1 MYHTTLLT
9 TYTSTTSTSMLRRTL
24 TRRIALKDVT
34 TQHLRPSCRIPS
46 SILAHIPK
54 TPITTRAASSSTT
67 TTNDP
72 PHTSLSSFLAHARR
86 TNLDRS
92 STTFTGTYYEY
103 VTQALLRK
111 YGFELTR
118 VGGRGDRGVD
128 LKGIWRIVTAGGP
141 TKKDKVE
148 LEIPVVV
155 QCKRLKGKVG
165 PNLIRELEGAV
176 ATGKKGGG
184 NTMGVLV
191 GTRGATKG
199 VREAM
204 GRSRVGIC
212 WVMLEVGE
220 GGIDEMMEEE
230 AGEGEGEEE
239 QKEQGFDGILQA
251 MKDEIVS
258 KAPGAVREMMQ
269 PEAREAVNG
278 SGEGKPEQ
286 LGRVCQMLW
295 NRAASDLGLEGL
307 EVVMKYDGT
316 RDENGEVG
324 KEVKLMWQGKSV
336 LEVPERSS
344 G

>member
-1 MYHTTLLT
+1 M
-9 TYTSTTSTSMLRRTL
+9 
-24 TRRIALKDVT
+24 
-34 TQHLRPSCRIPS
+34 
-46 SILAHIPK
+46 
-54 TPITTRAASSSTT
+54 
-67 TTNDP
+67 
-72 PHTSLSSFLAHARR
+72 
-86 TNLDRS
+86 
-92 STTFTGTYYEY
+92 
-103 VTQALLRK
+103 
-111 YGFELTR
+111 
-118 VGGRGDRGVD
+118 
-128 LKGIWRIVTAGGP
+128 
-141 TKKDKVE
+141 
-148 LEIPVVV
+148 V

-184 NTMGVLV
+184 STLGVLV

-212 WVMLEVGE
+212 WVMLEVEE
-220 GGIDEMMEEE
+220 GGIVEMMEE
-230 AGEGEGEEE
+230 GEGEREEE
-239 QKEQGFDGILQA
+239 QKEQQGFDGILHA

-258 KAPGAVREMMQ
+258 KAPGAVREMVQ
-269 PEAREAVNG
+269 PDAHEAVSG

-295 NRAASDLGLEGL
+295 NRAASEMGLEGL

-344 G
+344 D

>member
-1 MYHTTLLT
+1 
-9 TYTSTTSTSMLRRTL
+9 MLRRRQIPTPFP
-24 TRRIALKDVT
+24 TGQIPVT
-34 TQHLRPSCRIPS
+34 S
-46 SILAHIPK
+46 
-54 TPITTRAASSSTT
+54 RAAYSSSATTTSSSTE
-67 TTNDP
+67 P
-72 PHTSLSSFLAHARR
+72 QHTSLSTFLSYAKR
-86 TNLDRS
+86 TNLDRN

-118 VGGRGDRGVD
+118 IGGRGDRGVD
-128 LKGIWRIVTAGGP
+128 LKGYWRIATAGGS
-141 TKKDKVE
+141 TEEAQKKEKIE
-148 LEIPVVV
+148 SEISVVV

-176 ATGKKGGG
+176 ATTGKKGG
-184 NTMGVLV
+184 NTIGVLV

-212 WVMLEVGE
+212 WVMLEVEE
-220 GGIDEMMEEE
+220 GGGDMEEMAE
-230 AGEGEGEEE
+230 EGEEE
-239 QKEQGFDGILQA
+239 QKEGFDGIFQA

-258 KAPGAVREMMQ
+258 KAPGAVRDMVQ
-269 PEAREAVNG
+269 PEAHEAANG
-278 SGEGKPEQ
+278 SGEGKPKQ

-295 NRAASDLGLEGL
+295 NRAASDMGLEGL

-316 RDENGEVG
+316 RDENGKVG

-336 LEVPERSS
+336 LEVPEKNAD
-344 G
+344 